1 MSPSLA
7 IRLERPGH
15 FEAIADPLPS
25 PGPDEARLR
34 LHRIGVCGTD
44 IHAYHGRQPF
54 FNYPRILGHELA
66 GEVLSAPAGSGLK
79 AGDLVAVEPY
89 LNDPLSPA
97 SRKAKPN
104 CCEQLQVLGVHCDG
118 GMRTE
123 LNVPARKLHLASSL
137 SLDQMASVEMLG
149 IGYHAV
155 GRSAAVG
162 TECALLLGA
171 GPIGLSVLTFLRSR
185 VERVVVADLSHNRL
199 DFCRDAL
206 GVSHTLHLSKE
217 MDETSLLHAVRQAC
231 GGELPDLVFDA
242 TGSRASME
250 RTFQLVAHGGT
261 IVLVG
266 LTTEPLALDDAN
278 FHRREITLKASRNA
292 TTTEFRAVIDAI
304 ADGKAETDS
313 WITHRLKLDE
323 VPGRFATMVG
333 DRDLR
338 KAIIEVP

>member
-1 MSPSLA
+1 MRPDQA
-7 IRLERPGH
+7 IRLERPGS
-15 FEAIADPLPS
+15 FVTVSDPLHAPQAY
-25 PGPDEARLR
+25 EARLR
-34 LHRIGVCGTD
+34 IRRVGVCGTD

-54 FNYPRILGHELA
+54 FSYPRILGHELA
-66 GEVLSAPAGSGLK
+66 GEVLSAPTGSGLK
-79 AGDLVAVEPY
+79 TGDLVAVEPY

-97 SRKAKPN
+97 SGKAKPN

-123 LNVPARKLHLASSL
+123 LNVPVRKLHLASSL

-162 TECALLLGA
+162 TDCALILGT

-185 VERVVVADLSHNRL
+185 VERVVVADLSRKRL

-206 GVSHTLHLSKE
+206 GAVHTLHLSHD
-217 MDETSLLHAVRQAC
+217 MDEVSLLHALRETC
-231 GGELPDLVFDA
+231 GGGLPDLVFDA

-266 LTTEPLALDDAN
+266 LTTEPLTLDDAN

-304 ADGKAETDS
+304 ASGKAEADS
-313 WITHRLKLDE
+313 WISHRMNLDE
-323 VPGRFATMVG
+323 VPGRFAAMVG
-333 DRDLR
+333 DPGLR
-338 KAIIEVP
+338 KAIIEIP